1 MSCETASKLTV
12 AANDAI
18 VERGFAG
25 GIFEKK
31 MMNKCKYI
39 NINNTNFNAAVDCKF
54 SWCVSLSENS
64 WYVRSASHLQGP
76 SLFTKGDTERKR
88 GKKMFIS
95 NMLWEGKK
103 RVCVCL
109 CWGGFVTV
117 TNFDRH
123 IRLQKE
129 HPARGWGH
137 MVLPSAGVALDQV
150 TTLAR
155 GSRLS
160 QVYSF
165 CPTLLNK
172 NRRKNE
178 RGGLGGV
185 EWVL

>member
-1 MSCETASKLTV
+1 MQLWIVSFLDVYPCQKTVGASVLPLIFKDLPSLPRETLR
-12 AANDAI
+12 
-18 VERGFAG
+18 ERG
-25 GIFEKK
+25 
-31 MMNKCKYI
+31 
-39 NINNTNFNAAVDCKF
+39 
-54 SWCVSLSENS
+54 
-64 WYVRSASHLQGP
+64 
-76 SLFTKGDTERKR
+76 
-88 GKKMFIS
+88 GKKCLFQTCC
-95 NMLWEGKK
+95 EKGKK
-103 RVCVCL
+103 RVCVCVYL

-150 TTLAR
+150 TTLAW

-172 NRRKNE
+172 NRRKNK